1 MHDIISHDPSI
12 KVTVFINADEEA
24 LSDSPLLSPPWFVQ
38 CVQSLRTKISE
49 IQRIFLVLEL
59 CISLVQL

>member
-24 LSDSPLLSPPWFVQ
+24 LSDSPLLSPPWVVQ
-38 CVQSLRTKISE
+38 FVQSLRTKISE
-49 IQRIFLVLEL
+49 IQRISLVL
-59 CISLVQL
+59 